1 MGLFLYSL
9 YDLECEENAEVGL
22 GGGGEGVGDL
32 FYFLVGT

>member
-22 GGGGEGVGDL
+22 GGGGESG
-32 FYFLVGT
+32 GTFSIS